1 MMSERE
7 KNKFQRKL
15 VDNLDFVI
23 EEGQRNAPAD
33 TTRTETDLGGCDV
46 YTGLYP
52 IVVVLAVAEVVE

>member
-1 MMSERE
+1 MTTWILFLKKVGNS
-7 KNKFQRKL
+7 
-15 VDNLDFVI
+15 
-23 EEGQRNAPAD
+23 PAE